1 MTRPLRHPALDL
13 PGVAH
18 GWFTREGGVSEGA
31 LASLN
36 CGFGSGDDA
45 ARVAE
50 NRARALAALD
60 LAPERLCTA
69 YQTHSACAVLA
80 EAPWMPGEAPEADA
94 LVTARPG
101 LAVGV
106 LTADCAPVL
115 LADPA
120 ARVVA
125 AAHAGWKGALAG
137 IVEAAVG
144 AMEQAGGARERIVA
158 VIGPCIARDSYEV
171 GPEFP
176 APFLAHDPAD
186 ADLFAAA
193 RRTDHYHFDLA
204 GYVARR
210 LGRLGLARI
219 EALGLDTCAEPA
231 RFFSYRRASRQGEPG
246 YGRLLSAIAL
256 HEAI

>member
-1 MTRPLRHPALDL
+1 MIPPLRHPALDL
-13 PGVAH
+13 PGIGH
-18 GWFTREGGVSEGA
+18 GWFTREGGVSEGP

-36 CGFGSGDDA
+36 CGFDSGDAA

-50 NRARALAALD
+50 NRSRALAALD
-60 LAPERLCTA
+60 LAPDRLCTA
-69 YQTHSACAVLA
+69 YQTHSACVVLT
-80 EAPWMPGEAPEADA
+80 EAPWAPGDAPEADA
-94 LVTARPG
+94 LVTTRPG
-101 LAVGV
+101 LALGV

-125 AAHAGWKGALAG
+125 AAHAGWKGALEG

-144 AMEQAGGARERIVA
+144 TMEQAGGARERTVA
-158 VIGPCIARDSYEV
+158 VIGPCIGPASYEV

-176 APFLAHDPAD
+176 EPFLARDPAD
-186 ADLFAAA
+186 ADLFAAGPA
-193 RRTDHYHFDLA
+193 GRFRFDLA

-210 LGRLGLARI
+210 LARLGLARI
-219 EALGLDTCAEPA
+219 ETLGLDTCADAA
-231 RFFSYRRASRQGEPG
+231 RFFSYRRASRAGEPG

-256 HEAI
+256 RKTD